1 MTNAPAIARI
11 EVSCYRIPTDAPE
24 ADGTFEWTA
33 TTLVLVRAHAAGK
46 CGLGYS
52 YTAAAA
58 ARIIDDILQPPLI
71 GRSAFDVT
79 SCWVAMLASVRNIG
93 RAGLCATAIS
103 AVDAALWDLKARLL
117 DVSLLDLLGAAR
129 DSVPI
134 YGSGGFTS
142 YDDERLLE
150 QLSGWVESG
159 IGKVKMKIGASPH
172 DDVQRVI
179 AARRSV
185 GVAQLFVDANGA
197 FDVKQA
203 LDFAARIREC
213 DIEWFEEP
221 VSSDDLAG
229 LRFVRERVPAG
240 MNVAAGEYGYDE
252 FYFRRMLESQAVDML
267 QADATRCCGIT
278 GFLRADALASAFNRP
293 LSSHCAPALH
303 AHVCCASPSVQHLE
317 YFHDHVRIEHM
328 LFEGVLEPRGGR
340 LAPDRSRPGN
350 GLSLREQDAERF
362 LIGAAG

>member
-1 MTNAPAIARI
+1 MNESPTIADI
-11 EVSCYRIPTDAPE
+11 EVACYRVPTDAPE
-24 ADGTFEWTA
+24 ADGTFEWTD
-33 TTLVLVRAHAAGK
+33 TTVVVVQARAAGN

-52 YTAAAA
+52 YTAPAAA
-58 ARIIDDILQPPLI
+58 AIISDVLQPTLI
-71 GRSAFDVT
+71 GRNAFDVT
-79 SCWVAMLASVRNIG
+79 DCWATMLASVRNIG

-103 AVDAALWDLKARLL
+103 AVDAALWDLKARIL

-129 DSVPI
+129 ESVSI

-142 YDDERLLE
+142 YDDARLTD
-150 QLSGWVESG
+150 QLSAWVESG
-159 IGKVKMKIGASPH
+159 IGKVKMKVGASPH

-185 GVAQLFVDANGA
+185 GAAHLFLDANGA
-197 FDVKQA
+197 FDARLA
-203 LDFAARIREC
+203 LDFADRTREC

-229 LRFVRERVPAG
+229 LRFVRERTPAG
-240 MNVAAGEYGYDE
+240 MNVVAGEYGYDE
-252 FYFRRMLESQAVDML
+252 FYFRRMLESQAVDVL

-303 AHVCCASPSVQHLE
+303 AHVCCAAASVRDLE
-317 YFHDHVRIEHM
+317 YFHDHVRIERM
-328 LFEGVLEPRGGR
+328 LFDGVLEPKGGR
-340 LAPDRSRPGN
+340 LSPDRSRSGN
-350 GLSLREQDAERF
+350 GLILRELDAASF
-362 LIGAAG
+362 LIGAA